1 MSQQT
6 PVAPSAATESGSLA
20 VGRLKVWDI
29 VFFVMSAAAPLTV
42 VVSAAPLAF
51 YLGGIGAPIAML
63 VCAIILILFA
73 VGFTAMSTHVRNAGA
88 FYAYVGKGLG
98 KPAGIGIALVTVL
111 SYSILAVAFYAFI
124 GFFGSLTVQGLLGFS
139 IPWWVYTM
147 IAVIFVSILGFN
159 KIDVGAKVLAVLL
172 TAEVGILLIL
182 SLAVLFQ
189 GGPEPMSLIP
199 LDPRQMFLGG
209 GISALLVIGFG
220 AFLGFEGTAIY
231 AEEAVNPKRT
241 IPLATYIAVGFLGV
255 FYAFTFWV
263 VTVAFGVEGL
273 MNLLTSDD
281 FSPDELIPTA
291 GHEYLGEWAST
302 MILILIVTSFFAC
315 VLAFHNACTRYL
327 FALGREGIMPRIL
340 ARTRKGT
347 GAPYIAST
355 VLSAIAAV
363 IVICAAVLGAD
374 PYLQL
379 AIWTYAVGVAGLV
392 FAQAVAAISV
402 VGFFSKDRRGH
413 SLFRVLIAPT
423 LGALGLITGFILIV
437 LNFGVVSGLEGPINW
452 ILLAPTPILFI
463 AGIVAGFMMK
473 SNNPAKYDSLMQSI
487 PDDEDEKETSTA

>member
-6 PVAPSAATESGSLA
+6 SDAPSVQTASGSLA
-20 VGRLKVWDI
+20 TGRLKVWDI

-42 VVSAAPLAF
+42 VVSAAPMAF
-51 YLGGIGAPIAML
+51 RLGGIGAPAAML
-63 VCAIILILFA
+63 VCAVILILFA

-124 GFFGSLTVQGLLGFS
+124 GFFGALTVEGLWGVA
-139 IPWWVYTM
+139 IPWWVYSGLSVL
-147 IAVIFVSILGFN
+147 AVAFLGFN

-172 TAEVGILLIL
+172 TAEVAILLIL
-182 SLAVLFQ
+182 SVAVLAQ
-189 GGPEPMSLIP
+189 GGPEPMSIEP
-199 LDPRQMFLGG
+199 LTPGAMFAGAG
-209 GISALLVIGFG
+209 VSALFVIGFG

-263 VTVAFGVEGL
+263 VTVAFGVEGVIQMAL
-273 MNLLTSDD
+273 SDE
-281 FSPDELIPTA
+281 FEFMVPAA
-291 GHEYLGEWAST
+291 GAQYIGAWAGT
-302 MILILIVTSFFAC
+302 VIQILIVTSFFAC

-327 FALGREGIMPRIL
+327 FALGREGILPRML
-340 ARTRKGT
+340 ARTRTGT
-347 GAPYIAST
+347 GAPYLAST
-355 VLSAIAAV
+355 VLSIIAAI
-363 IVICAAVLGAD
+363 IVIYAAIVQAD

-379 AIWTYAVGVAGLV
+379 AVWTYAVGVAGLV

-402 VGFFSKDRRGH
+402 VGFFAKDRRGH
-413 SLFRVLIAPT
+413 GLWRVLIAPA
-423 LGALGLITGFILIV
+423 LGALGLITGFTLIA
-437 LNFGVVSGLEGPINW
+437 LNFQVVTGMEGSINW
-452 ILLAPTPILFI
+452 ILLLPTPVLFI
-463 AGIVAGFMMK
+463 GGIVAGFVMK
-473 SNNPAKYDSLMQSI
+473 GNNPTKYASLMQSI
-487 PDDEDEKETSTA
+487 PDDNDAKESVSP